1 MLQMRFVNFIPISF
15 FRSCEASFLG
25 AWVKSGWIFAITETI
40 HLMAVAVLIGSV
52 LALNLHLLGFRM
64 RGQSA
69 ALLAAE
75 LKPWI
80 WTGAAAMIMTGV
92 PLFFSEAVRCGR
104 SGQFFY
110 KMVLLLA
117 VIIFQLTM
125 IRKVTRAGMNERAWF
140 VKLAGGVSLF
150 LWLSIALLGR
160 AIAFPYLLPFLRA
173 R

>member
-1 MLQMRFVNFIPISF
+1 MRFINFIPISF

-25 AWVKSGWIFAITETI
+25 NWVKSGWNFAIAETI
-40 HLMAVAVLIGSV
+40 HLVALAVLIGSV
-52 LALNLHLLGFRM
+52 LALNLHLLGVRL
-64 RGQSA
+64 RHQSGA
-69 ALLAAE
+69 QLASE

-80 WTGAAAMIMTGV
+80 WIGLSVMILTGV

-110 KMVLLLA
+110 KMVFLLI
-117 VIIFQLTM
+117 VVIFQLTV
-125 IRKVTRAGMNERAWF
+125 IRMVTKPAVNDRAW
-140 VKLAGGVSLF
+140 VVELAGGVSLF

-160 AIAFPYLLPFLRA
+160 AIAFPYMLPFLRA

>member
-1 MLQMRFVNFIPISF
+1 MRFVNFIPISF

-25 AWVKSGWIFAITETI
+25 TWIKHGWNFAIAETI
-40 HLMAVAVLIGSV
+40 HLLALAILLGSV

-64 RGQSA
+64 RQQSGA
-69 ALLAAE
+69 ELARE

-80 WTGAAAMIMTGV
+80 WTGLSVMILTGV
-92 PLFFSEAVRCGR
+92 PLFFAESVRCGR

-110 KMVLLLA
+110 KMVFLLSA
-117 VIIFQLTM
+117 VIFQLTV
-125 IRKVTRAGMNERAWF
+125 IRMVTNSAVNERAWL

-150 LWLSIALLGR
+150 LWLSIAFLGR